1 MASDL
6 TIADRIRTEL
16 AKRLKQDVSQIQPQH
31 SLRQDLR
38 LDSADSIELVFSL
51 EEMFDFEVPD
61 QDFRKLTTV
70 SEVIKYVEGRIQTA

>member
-6 TIADRIRTEL
+6 TVADRIRTEL
-16 AKRLKQDVSQIQPQH
+16 AKRMKHDISRIQPQH
-31 SLRQDLR
+31 SLREDLG

-51 EEMFDFEVPD
+51 EEMFDLEVPD

-70 SEVIKYVEGRIQTA
+70 SSVIQYVEGRLLTA

>member
-1 MASDL
+1 MATDL
-6 TIADRIRTEL
+6 TVADRSRTER
-16 AKRLKQDVSQIQPQH
+16 AKRMKQEVSKIQPKH
-31 SLRQDLR
+31 SLREDLG

-70 SEVIKYVEGRIQTA
+70 SSVIQYVEGRLRTA

>member
-16 AKRLKQDVSQIQPQH
+16 AKRMKLDISRIQPQH
-31 SLRQDLR
+31 SLREDLG

-51 EEMFDFEVPD
+51 EEMFDLEVPD

-70 SEVIKYVEGRIQTA
+70 SSVIQYVEGRLLTA

>member
-6 TIADRIRTEL
+6 TVADRIRTEI
-16 AKRLKQDVSQIQPQH
+16 AKHMKQDISKIQPQH
-31 SLRQDLR
+31 SLREDLGM
-38 LDSADSIELVFSL
+38 DSADSIELVFSL

-70 SEVIKYVEGRIQTA
+70 SSVIQYVEERLRTA